1 MTPKELETVFRK
13 ICRFD
18 ETLGFNFEVPK
29 PGEAIYRFT
38 VEDKHL
44 ASPTQCHG
52 GVLAAAMDATM
63 GVAVLTEAVRE
74 GNLCSTVEFKINY
87 LNLAKKGDQLEAFG
101 EIEFKGSRLVVA
113 HATIR
118 CGEKV
123 IAKAMGTFSLYPADK
138 TDIAG
143 WAKGNSHE

>member
-1 MTPKELETVFRK
+1 MTPKELENVFRK

-18 ETLGFNFEVPK
+18 ETLGFQFEVPK
-29 PGEAIYRFT
+29 PGEAIYSFT
-38 VEDKHL
+38 VEDRHL
-44 ASPTQCHG
+44 ASPSQCHG
-52 GVLAAAMDATM
+52 GVLAALMDATM

-87 LNLAKKGDQLEAFG
+87 LNRAKKGDLLKSFG
-101 EIEFKGSRLVVA
+101 EIEFKGARLVVA

-118 CGEKV
+118 CGEKI

-138 TDIAG
+138 TDIAA
-143 WAKGNSHE
+143 WAKGQSDE

>member
-18 ETLGFNFEVPK
+18 ETLAFNFEVPK

-38 VEDKHL
+38 VDERHL

-52 GVLAAAMDATM
+52 GVLAAVMDATM

-87 LNLAKKGDQLEAFG
+87 LNLAKKGDELKAHG
-101 EIEFKGSRLVVA
+101 EIEFKGQRLVVA
-113 HATIR
+113 HATIT
-118 CGEKV
+118 CKEKV
-123 IAKAMGTFSLYPADK
+123 IAKAMGTFSLYPANK
-138 TDIAG
+138 TDIAA
-143 WAKGNSHE
+143 WAKGDQA

>member
-1 MTPKELETVFRK
+1 MTPKELENVFRK

-18 ETLGFNFEVPK
+18 DTLGFNFEVPN

-38 VEDKHL
+38 VDERHL

-52 GVLAAAMDATM
+52 GVLAAVMDATM

-74 GNLCSTVEFKINY
+74 GNLCATVEFKINY
-87 LNLAKKGDQLEAFG
+87 LNLAKKGDLLEARG
-101 EIEFKGSRLVVA
+101 EIEFKGQRLVVA
-113 HATIR
+113 HATIK

-123 IAKAMGTFSLYPADK
+123 IAKAMGTFNLYPANK
-138 TDIAG
+138 TDIAA
-143 WAKGNSHE
+143 WAQGSNQ